1 MLAKVFIIVLTHITI
16 QHIRAEEIRYNKR
29 LLQTSLFNA
38 LPYSAFASQQ
48 IYMMLNFQNN
58 DRLINSIN
66 NNKKH
71 TFQVGHNQFSY
82 LSQAEIA
89 AEFLTVDIDKIP
101 IFIPEVVLKVT
112 SSSPNITF
120 AEASTNSVLST
131 MP

>member
-1 MLAKVFIIVLTHITI
+1 M
-16 QHIRAEEIRYNKR
+16 
-29 LLQTSLFNA
+29 
-38 LPYSAFASQQ
+38 
-48 IYMMLNFQNN
+48 
-58 DRLINSIN
+58 
-66 NNKKH
+66 
-71 TFQVGHNQFSY
+71 GHNQFSY